1 MPRRS
6 RPDPLAQA
14 IGERLRELR
23 RERGLTAEKVA
34 YESDVGSKGFVSDI
48 ENGLALPSLRTLER
62 LSRYLE
68 VELYDLLVQPNSS
81 PRAALV
87 DRSRLLEV
95 SQLQKL
101 LKQTALL
108 PAQTSGLG
116 VAPTPTVPTLRAVRA
131 YPALEVAAGWVRTP
145 ASLPRASSEFVR
157 LPGTFERS
165 RDFAVRASGSS
176 MQGWRSEIRNGDWL
190 VLRWADMGLRAADGK
205 VALIAREDK
214 FGDKS
219 LHLKRIVCSASKVQ
233 LKSDEPS
240 VPPVLATETDSILAL
255 LREVVR
261 PEVIAPK
268 PNTEIQERALA
279 RSFGLRSP
287 PKAPYSR
294 VDGHLFVFTRPSET
308 ASSPINVKVADI
320 RPAETAFVLNR
331 SGTKFKYLGLAHYD
345 DSRGCWVL
353 QSKA

>member
-68 VELYDLLVQPNSS
+68 VELFDLLVQPNSS
-81 PRAALV
+81 PRATLV
-87 DRSRLLEV
+87 DRSRRLEV

-101 LKQTALL
+101 LRQTAAT
-108 PAQTSGLG
+108 PAPITGHG
-116 VAPTPTVPTLRAVRA
+116 FAPTAPALRAVRA
-131 YPALEVAAGWVRTP
+131 YPALEVAAGWVRTA
-145 ASLPRASSEFVR
+145 ASLPRVPSEFVR

-165 RDFAVRASGSS
+165 RDFAVRASGTS

-214 FGDKS
+214 FGDKT
-219 LHLKRIVCSASKVQ
+219 LHLKRVVCSATKVH

-240 VPPVLATETDSILAL
+240 VPPVLATEADSVLAL
-255 LREVVR
+255 LREVIR

-279 RSFGLRSP
+279 RSFGVRSA

-294 VDGHLFVFTRPSET
+294 IDGHLFVFTRPTET
-308 ASSPINVKVADI
+308 APSLIHVKVADI

-331 SGTKFKYLGLAHYD
+331 SGTKFKYLGLANYD
-345 DSRGCWVL
+345 DSRSCWVL
-353 QSKA
+353 QTKA